1 MKKWTLLEN
10 SAKILALHASA
21 HAAMN
26 EILEELYL
34 SAAKPSSLGGINRLW
49 KEARKQIPGLKRED
63 VKEFLHTQYSY
74 TRHRPAR
81 KKFPKR
87 KVIATNIN
95 DVYQMDL
102 VDLQKFAE
110 FNDGVK
116 YILTGIDCFS
126 RYAFAVPLKSKKP
139 KEIIEAMTTIF
150 KEYGIPL
157 KIFTDKGTEFLNK
170 DVEAFLKELNIRQ
183 WYSNNPG
190 KAVMAERFNRT
201 LKERLWVHMTDQNN
215 YRYIDVLDDVVKGYN
230 ASEHSSTGYAPK
242 NVTHGE
248 VDLILG
254 RSSGDPIG
262 KPPQFKVG
270 DTERVSTSKL
280 IFGKRYETNYSEMI
294 FRIT

>member
-1 MKKWTLLEN
+1 M
-10 SAKILALHASA
+10 
-21 HAAMN
+21 
-26 EILEELYL
+26 
-34 SAAKPSSLGGINRLW
+34 
-49 KEARKQIPGLKRED
+49 
-63 VKEFLHTQYSY
+63 
-74 TRHRPAR
+74 
-81 KKFPKR
+81 
-87 KVIATNIN
+87 IATNIN

-102 VDLQKFAE
+102 VDMQKFAE

-116 YILTGIDCFS
+116 YILTVIDCFS

-139 KEIIEAMTTIF
+139 KEIMEAMTTAF

-183 WYSNNPG
+183 WYSNYPG

-215 YRYIDVLDDVVKGYN
+215 YRYIDVLDDVVKEYN

-242 NVTHGE
+242 DVTHSH
-248 VDLILG
+248 VDLVLG
-254 RSSGDPIG
+254 RRSGDPIG

-270 DTERVSTSKL
+270 DTVRVSTSKL
-280 IFGKRYETNYSEMI
+280 TFEKGTRRTI
-294 FRIT
+294 

>member
-1 MKKWTLLEN
+1 MEN
-10 SAKILALHASA
+10 FATNLALHASA

-49 KEARKQIPGLKRED
+49 KEARKQIPGLKKED
-63 VKEFLHTQYSY
+63 VKKFLQTQYPY

-81 KKFPKR
+81 WKFPKR

-102 VDLQKFAE
+102 VDMQKFAE

-116 YILTGIDCFS
+116 YILTAIDCFS
-126 RYAFAVPLKSKKP
+126 RYAFSIPLKSKKP
-139 KEIIEAMTTIF
+139 KEIIEAMTTVF

-170 DVEAFLKELNIRQ
+170 EVEAFLRDLNVLQ
-183 WYSNNPG
+183 WYSYNPD

-201 LKERLWVHMTDQNN
+201 LKERL
-215 YRYIDVLDDVVKGYN
+215 
-230 ASEHSSTGYAPK
+230 
-242 NVTHGE
+242 
-248 VDLILG
+248 
-254 RSSGDPIG
+254 
-262 KPPQFKVG
+262 
-270 DTERVSTSKL
+270 
-280 IFGKRYETNYSEMI
+280 
-294 FRIT
+294 